1 MDTSGIGVK
10 LSCCEHY
17 ENVLYAYTDKEI
29 TAVNYSDYL
38 IFYAAFLRAYRL
50 TCHTVK
56 PLFSGL
62 SREPR

>member
-1 MDTSGIGVK
+1 MDTSGVEVK

-38 IFYAAFLRAYRL
+38 IFYSVFLRAY
-50 TCHTVK
+50 K
-56 PLFSGL
+56 
-62 SREPR
+62 